1 MKFHDFF
8 EGQTYEQKIRI
19 TDAMVKGFADLV
31 GDQNPIHLDEDYAKQ
46 TRFGQRI
53 AHGMLVASII
63 SKILGCD
70 FPGPGTIYLS
80 QSVQFRGPVSIDQEI
95 LYRFAVLE
103 KNDEKRRL
111 KIETNVT
118 DLEGISLV
126 LGEALVMVL

>member
-1 MKFHDFF
+1 
-8 EGQTYEQKIRI
+8 
-19 TDAMVKGFADLV
+19 
-31 GDQNPIHLDEDYAKQ
+31 
-46 TRFGQRI
+46 
-53 AHGMLVASII
+53 MLVASII